1 MNLVQKLLTETE
13 PLKKDFLEKT
23 KEFAEDSYKQFQ
35 DKVSW
40 GAEEWCKYLNVEPE
54 YRNTIA
60 NKNGELVTVKLAH
73 YPTGFFNTEKSKNLD
88 ALHKQVFKVKSY
100 TKEEFLE
107 LELNKAMKHYL
118 NSIEK
123 LAHRIKSYGLD
134 ECKLKLETT
143 YIDQNI
149 STLLTDGNKTIKAF
163 TILAWGQIQKPHYR
177 YLIKTK

>member
-1 MNLVQKLLTETE
+1 
-13 PLKKDFLEKT
+13 
-23 KEFAEDSYKQFQ
+23 
-35 DKVSW
+35 
-40 GAEEWCKYLNVEPE
+40 
-54 YRNTIA
+54 
-60 NKNGELVTVKLAH
+60 
-73 YPTGFFNTEKSKNLD
+73 
-88 ALHKQVFKVKSY
+88 
-100 TKEEFLE
+100 
-107 LELNKAMKHYL
+107 MKHYL